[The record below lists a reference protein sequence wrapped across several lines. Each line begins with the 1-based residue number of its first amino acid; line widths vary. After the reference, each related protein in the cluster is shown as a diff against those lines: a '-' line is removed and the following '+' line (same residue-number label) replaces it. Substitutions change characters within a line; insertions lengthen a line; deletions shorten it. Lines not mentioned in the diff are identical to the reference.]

1 MKRVVQ
7 KGWVKLFPV
16 ALGSLK
22 LREAVKIIMTRIY
35 ARYEMHLK
43 VLLPYCCVFVSAL
56 QVTQCILKNCI
67 SLQKNSR
74 KYGANSKDLCSPNYL
89 TPGKFCVGYNV

>member
-1 MKRVVQ
+1 MFTMLGVKIEHWSEPGVQ

-56 QVTQCILKNCI
+56 QVTQCIKTIFRYRKIAENTVQIAKICI
-67 SLQKNSR
+67 VQ
-74 KYGANSKDLCSPNYL
+74 
-89 TPGKFCVGYNV
+89 TI

>member
-1 MKRVVQ
+1 MFTMLGVKIEHWSEPGVQ

-16 ALGSLK
+16 ALK

-56 QVTQCILKNCI
+56 QVTQCIKTVFRY
-67 SLQKNSR
+67 R
-74 KYGANSKDLCSPNYL
+74 KIAENTVQIAKICKVQ
-89 TPGKFCVGYNV
+89 TI